1 MSNFINY
8 IYEGEIL
15 VKSTLQKNTEHLS
28 HNKKKI

>member
-1 MSNFINY
+1 MSNFISY

-15 VKSTLQKNTEHLS
+15 AKSTFQQNTEHLS